1 MSTVAKK
8 KGLGRGL
15 EVLLGTSHLNHLD
28 LDAEEMSLSTVLLDQ
43 LEPGA
48 YQPRVHMDDDA
59 LEELAMSIRA
69 QGIIQPIV
77 VREIE
82 QERYEIIAGERR
94 FRAAKLAGL
103 DRVPVLIKS
112 ISDKAAAAVALIE
125 NIQRENLNPLEEAQG
140 IQRLLTEFQLT
151 HDQVAQAVGRS
162 RSAVSN
168 LLRLL
173 NLAPPVQT
181 LLMAGELDM
190 GHARALLGLTEHT
203 QIDLAQKVASRK
215 ASVRDAEKWAAAALK
230 ADAQQAMQ
238 GSVDASVQEHDK
250 KEAQRQ
256 DIAGF
261 EEALSDALMAKVS
274 IKVGIRRQG
283 HIAIDFGSLEA
294 LEGLVARLLNKEG

>member
-28 LDAEEMSLSTVLLDQ
+28 LDAEEVSLSTVLLDQ

-140 IQRLLTEFQLT
+140 IQRLLIEFQLT

-190 GHARALLGLTEHT
+190 GHARALLGLAEHT

-230 ADAQQAMQ
+230 ADAQQAQ
-238 GSVDASVQEHDK
+238 GSVDASVQENEK

-256 DIAGF
+256 DIASF

-274 IKVGIRRQG
+274 IKVGMRRQG

-294 LEGLVARLLNKEG
+294 LEGLVARLLNKEE